1 MISENVPYALL
12 YFIDI
17 LIKAG
22 ALFGEL
28 CSEVEITLICCPSIK
43 LDEWRPGVLIRFLA
57 LSDSSSQ
64 CIMML
69 RRFMS
74 FYWLSAAIANHNFT
88 QSILL

>member
-43 LDEWRPGVLIRFLA
+43 LDEWRPGVLIRFL
-57 LSDSSSQ
+57 
-64 CIMML
+64 
-69 RRFMS
+69 
-74 FYWLSAAIANHNFT
+74 FT
-88 QSILL
+88 MHYDVKTVYEFLLAKCSHSES